1 MLPMVLIASAV
12 LTAPVSALLLRWYR
26 RAVLRAMA
34 EQAGTTPAQA
44 VRAAQ
49 PSISGST
56 LQVQRIDAASLDAAS
71 SPPAYQRALASL
83 ASATTVYVVAGL
95 AYALVMTGAW
105 LVFTLSL
112 IHISEPTRLL
122 SI

>member
-1 MLPMVLIASAV
+1 MADAISAGRDRSGWRPPASLVSAVATDARLITTGMLPMVLIASAV

-56 LQVQRIDAASLDAAS
+56 LQGTAHRRSQ
-71 SPPAYQRALASL
+71 P
-83 ASATTVYVVAGL
+83 
-95 AYALVMTGAW
+95 
-105 LVFTLSL
+105 
-112 IHISEPTRLL
+112 
-122 SI
+122 